1 MENKFGKVS
10 RVSICAGKKDG
21 RTILEDV
28 SFTVPYKI
36 MTPFEKENGG
46 IQVMPLCASAGIMS
60 GDLQEFS
67 YQVRQGADLEV
78 LSQSFEKIHK
88 MDGGEAKRNIKV
100 NVEKDSVLYYYPQPV
115 IPFADSAFES
125 TMEIQLEDK
134 SAKLFFL
141 DVISCGRT
149 AHEERFLYRKFASKV
164 TIYRSGKMIY
174 RDNTRYEPE
183 KMPMEKIGL
192 YEGYT
197 HVANLFLSEL
207 EDGKVMS
214 EIAERIWE
222 ILEMESECDGGVTK
236 LCSGDLAVRIFGY
249 RGQKLAH
256 SFFCGKIKR
265 KTKRSVCRMKIAVL
279 SDTHGLLRPEVLEQ
293 IESCDALIH
302 AGDIGSQRIIDE
314 IFIHLK
320 PRVPVYFVRGNNDG
334 AWASHLLKCQRFTLD
349 GVNFCVVH
357 EKKDVP
363 WNLEETQIVIYGH
376 THKYEEREKGGD
388 LIKK

>member
-21 RTILEDV
+21 KTILEDV
-28 SFTVPYKI
+28 SFTAPYKI

-183 KMPMEKIGL
+183 KMPMENIGM

-207 EDGKVMS
+207 EDGKVMP
-214 EIAERIWE
+214 EIAEKIWE
-222 ILEMESECDGGVTK
+222 ILEKESECDGGVTK

-249 RGQKLAH
+249 RGQKLQQIAE
-256 SFFCGKIKR
+256 KIKE
-265 KTKRSVCRMKIAVL
+265 L
-279 SDTHGLLRPEVLEQ
+279 
-293 IESCDALIH
+293 
-302 AGDIGSQRIIDE
+302 
-314 IFIHLK
+314 
-320 PRVPVYFVRGNNDG
+320 
-334 AWASHLLKCQRFTLD
+334 WAD
-349 GVNFCVVH
+349 
-357 EKKDVP
+357 
-363 WNLEETQIVIYGH
+363 Y
-376 THKYEEREKGGD
+376 
-388 LIKK
+388 